1 MGLVELNGILFD
13 RTENV
18 LELLSE
24 AGRPLIQSRKWQGL
38 FPKAGGN
45 PPVVDGVESQRR
57 FVAGALATLFL
68 SEAKCF
74 QRVLD
79 CPVGNFHAKRC
90 SIYTQA
96 NLAWFRS
103 MTNGA
108 MRLAYTRD
116 TLSSGNINRPA
127 CRDCRP
133 RPSEIY
139 VAKICS
145 TPSTN
150 ASADPH

>member
-1 MGLVELNGILFD
+1 MMGLVELNGILFD

-24 AGRPLIQSRKWQGL
+24 AGRPLIQSGKWQGL

-79 CPVGNFHAKRC
+79 CPVGHFHAKRERVFDLHTGKIWLGFVAWQTVPC
-90 SIYTQA
+90 GWPTHETHFQVATSIDQRAETADQ
-96 NLAWFRS
+96 
-103 MTNGA
+103 G
-108 MRLAYTRD
+108 
-116 TLSSGNINRPA
+116 
-127 CRDCRP
+127 
-133 RPSEIY
+133 PSEIY
-139 VAKICS
+139 VAK
-145 TPSTN
+145 T
-150 ASADPH
+150 A